1 MHLTPNLKTTLCK
14 TAVSAGTT
22 DVTDASVIDM
32 QNWEG
37 VRFIFAL
44 GAIVS
49 GAATSVA
56 VAGKDTNSPTPGT
69 DDLEGTKITVVDTAD
84 DTLVIVDVYQPRHR
98 YIRPFVKRAT
108 QNAAVNAIFAEQYG
122 PRKMPITQ
130 DTSVTATNLKVAP
143 AVGTA

>member
-1 MHLTPNLKTTLCK
+1 MQLTPNIKTTLCK

-22 DVTDASVIDM
+22 DVTDATVIDM

-37 VRFIFAL
+37 VRFIFPF

-84 DTLVIVDVYQPRHR
+84 DTIVIVDVYQPRQR
-98 YIRPFVKRAT
+98 YLRPFVKRAT
-108 QNAAVNAIFAEQYG
+108 QNATVNCIIAEQYG
-122 PRKMPITQ
+122 PRKTPITQ
-130 DTSVTATNLKVAP
+130 DTSVTATNLKVSP
-143 AVGTA
+143 AIGTA